1 MRITLHQLKVF
12 DTVATHTGFSRA
24 SKVLHLTQP
33 TVSMQV
39 KQLADAVGTPLF
51 EQIGKKIFLT
61 EAGTV
66 VQGAARQMFDVIERM
81 ETELA
86 DLKGLKQGR
95 LRVSVVTTAKYFVP
109 RLLGPFMREYPGID
123 ISLDVGNRSEIV
135 ARLTR
140 NEDDLYVMGV
150 PPAGMDIRSHPFV
163 ENPIVA
169 IAPVDHP
176 LVGKKHI
183 SLARLATEPFLLRE
197 PGSGTRMA
205 SERFLKSHGI
215 RLNMRMEL
223 EIGRAH
229 V

>member
-66 VQGAARQMFDVIERM
+66 VQSA
-81 ETELA
+81 
-86 DLKGLKQGR
+86 
-95 LRVSVVTTAKYFVP
+95 
-109 RLLGPFMREYPGID
+109 
-123 ISLDVGNRSEIV
+123 
-135 ARLTR
+135 
-140 NEDDLYVMGV
+140 
-150 PPAGMDIRSHPFV
+150 
-163 ENPIVA
+163 
-169 IAPVDHP
+169 
-176 LVGKKHI
+176 
-183 SLARLATEPFLLRE
+183 
-197 PGSGTRMA
+197 
-205 SERFLKSHGI
+205 
-215 RLNMRMEL
+215 